1 MDSRVSVG
9 KQFGLSLAVL
19 ARPVAT
25 VIREGSK
32 QSNRLP
38 FDAIGN
44 ASPLAP
50 EENWASSA
58 EMVSEH
64 KGTVDA

>member
-1 MDSRVSVG
+1 MG
-9 KQFGLSLAVL
+9 KQFGLSLDDL
-19 ARPVAT
+19 ARPVAA
-25 VIREGSK
+25 VNRERSK
-32 QSNRLP
+32 QSSRLP